1 MKSKSLI
8 ERISNLESRLDK
20 IDNNYKITI
29 IKQFKLP
36 KDHFFKDFD
45 ECELRKYF
53 SVQIVFNLASNGNQN
68 VYGCICDVMDSRYL
82 ILSDTK
88 DKLNKDVIE
97 FCDSA

>member
-45 ECELRKYF
+45 E
-53 SVQIVFNLASNGNQN
+53 
-68 VYGCICDVMDSRYL
+68 
-82 ILSDTK
+82 
-88 DKLNKDVIE
+88 
-97 FCDSA
+97 